1 MSDPT
6 LKRSS
11 VTINYTASDGYR
23 SAVNYSNRGQM
34 GRQPPPELPLLDA
47 IEELSRLCALFGFG
61 EQAAQRVAQARERVD
76 AWRTERGNACGV
88 AGDQLTGRAG
98 GPAAAN
104 PSLILAAARATHSP
118 P

>member
-61 EQAAQRVAQARERVD
+61 EQAAQRVAEARERVE
-76 AWRTERGNACGV
+76 AWRTARNKTPNVRNNRPAS
-88 AGDQLTGRAG
+88 AGPVD
-98 GPAAAN
+98 
-104 PSLILAAARATHSP
+104 
-118 P
+118 

>member
-61 EQAAQRVAQARERVD
+61 DQAAQRVADARERVD
-76 AWRTERGNACGV
+76 AWRTARSKTPNVGVERRPVLNDSDPQDG
-88 AGDQLTGRAG
+88 L
-98 GPAAAN
+98 GPSAPTTSSA
-104 PSLILAAARATHSP
+104 SS
-118 P
+118 

>member
-61 EQAAQRVAQARERVD
+61 EQAAQRVAEARERVD
-76 AWRTERGNACGV
+76 AWRTARNKTPNAE
-88 AGDQLTGRAG
+88 LTGRVVADSERQDRCKRSG
-98 GPAAAN
+98 
-104 PSLILAAARATHSP
+104 
-118 P
+118 

>member
-61 EQAAQRVAQARERVD
+61 EQAAQRVAEARERVD
-76 AWRTERGNACGV
+76 AWRTARNKTPNPEFS
-88 AGDQLTGRAG
+88 G
-98 GPAAAN
+98 GPAGQ
-104 PSLILAAARATHSP
+104 
-118 P
+118 

>member
-23 SAVNYSNRGQM
+23 IAVNYSNRGQM

-61 EQAAQRVAQARERVD
+61 EQAAQRVAEARERVD
-76 AWRTERGNACGV
+76 AWRTARNK
-88 AGDQLTGRAG
+88 TPNP
-98 GPAAAN
+98 PAKRRSASA
-104 PSLILAAARATHSP
+104 
-118 P
+118 

>member
-61 EQAAQRVAQARERVD
+61 EQAAQRVAEARERVD
-76 AWRTERGNACGV
+76 AWRTARNKTPNV
-88 AGDQLTGRAG
+88 RAKL
-98 GPAAAN
+98 PAAVRQ
-104 PSLILAAARATHSP
+104 LEHHDARRGGST
-118 P
+118 

>member
-1 MSDPT
+1 MSDTT

-61 EQAAQRVAQARERVD
+61 DQAAQRVADARERVD
-76 AWRTERGNACGV
+76 AWRAARSKTHNART
-88 AGDQLTGRAG
+88 QRAAEG
-98 GPAAAN
+98 GP
-104 PSLILAAARATHSP
+104 LE
-118 P
+118 